1 MYKKMIKKELTLC
14 ILSVCLFSCK
24 DNKGTIAPFGVPE
37 QGNIIAELN
46 ITENG
51 DTVVSC
57 DIEKVSYSF
66 SLKISDLIDSLEII
80 KLDATNPDYYVKSRE
95 VSLSDNYIGIKT
107 ENQYKLFDKK
117 GKFVSYIGRKGQGP
131 GEYSG
136 FIYDSQIDEENNRIY
151 LIEMGN
157 VSKILVYDLS
167 GNYVEDIPLAYKLH
181 KGRIKFNDKTL
192 TIISLPWRGDET
204 PLVWVQDFKGN
215 LISET
220 WKNEVAVHPE
230 FSSEIYSNML
240 DRKNDS
246 EIFIGSVEPRCDTLY
261 NYSTING
268 LSPKFTVNYYDMKI
282 PLHTYYELPH
292 HYIIELYDKIE
303 MGIDYT
309 TSTNSRIIIDKKTL
323 RGGYFDL
330 ILDPLGGILYNGY
343 ISEAKNGYFVLNIDP
358 GDLKDIINDSKS
370 MLKKYLNERDIQKL
384 QEVDASISYDDNNY
398 IIIGKWK

>member
-1 MYKKMIKKELTLC
+1 MIKKELILC
-14 ILSVCLFSCK
+14 ILAVCLFSCK

-66 SLKISDLIDSLEII
+66 SLKISDLIDSIELI

-117 GKFVSYIGRKGQGP
+117 GKFVSYIGRRGGGP
-131 GEYSG
+131 GEYSD

-151 LIEMGN
+151 LIEMDN

-181 KGRIKFNDKTL
+181 KGRIKLNNKTL

-215 LISET
+215 LISEI
-220 WKNEVAVHPE
+220 WKNEVAVQPE

-240 DRKNDS
+240 GRKNNS
-246 EIFIGSVEPRCDTLY
+246 ELFIVSAEPRCDTLY

-268 LSPKFTVNYYDMKI
+268 LSPKFTVNYSDKKI

-292 HYIIELYDKIE
+292 HYIIELYEKIA

-343 ISEAKNGYFVLNIDP
+343 IAEAKNGYFVLNIDP

>member
-1 MYKKMIKKELTLC
+1 MIKKELTLC

>member
-1 MYKKMIKKELTLC
+1 MIKKELTLC

-268 LSPKFTVNYYDMKI
+268 LSPKFTVNYSDMKI
-282 PLHTYYELPH
+282 PLHTYYELPN

-343 ISEAKNGYFVLNIDP
+343 IAEAKNGYFVLNIDP

-370 MLKKYLNERDIQKL
+370 MLKKYLNEKDIQKL